1 MGNVESARV
10 VVVYALLH
18 SLMES
23 GFLSPKQFRAVSCVN
38 GIKHCLSPW
47 VVVLTDTGEKN
58 PCPKYVQCF
67 LRIDYWPFYRR
78 KNSKQFAAKYVSTFR
93 GWCCNGVSEFIS
105 VTRIWTLCRG
115 LSCWAGAQVWSPC
128 IAPISWLFC
137 LWIHYITKC

>member
-1 MGNVESARV
+1 MECARDI
-10 VVVYALLH
+10 VVYPLLH
-18 SLMES
+18 SLKES
-23 GFLSPKQFRAVSCVN
+23 GFLSPKQFCAVTCVN

-47 VVVLTDTGEKN
+47 VVVLTETGKKN

-67 LRIDYWPFYRR
+67 FRINYRSFYSR
-78 KNSKQFAAKYVSTFR
+78 KNSIQLTAKYVSTFR

-115 LSCWAGAQVWSPC
+115 WSWRVGAQVWSPC
-128 IAPISWLFC
+128 IVPIPWLFC